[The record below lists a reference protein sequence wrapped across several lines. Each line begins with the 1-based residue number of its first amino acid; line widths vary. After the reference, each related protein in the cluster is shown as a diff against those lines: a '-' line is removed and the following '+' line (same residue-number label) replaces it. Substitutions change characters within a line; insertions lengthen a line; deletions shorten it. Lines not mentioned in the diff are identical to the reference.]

1 MKHAVL
7 VVVALLI
14 AASVLADPIATLRG
28 GEIDVEAEPKRMPT
42 VVNDDIRL
50 KRNYPMQPPT
60 IPHIIDKYQ
69 VDLNANSCM
78 RCHSRKLSQN
88 TGAPMV
94 SVTHYMDRDGN
105 FLASISPRRYFCSQC
120 HVVQLSTPELVANEF
135 VDMDEMIEPQAG
147 AER

>member
-1 MKHAVL
+1 
-7 VVVALLI
+7 
-14 AASVLADPIATLRG
+14 
-28 GEIDVEAEPKRMPT
+28 
-42 VVNDDIRL
+42 
-50 KRNYPMQPPT
+50 
-60 IPHIIDKYQ
+60 
-69 VDLNANSCM
+69 M

-88 TGAPMV
+88 TGAPMI